1 MAVFRTNILIIFS
14 LLWLTD
20 IAATHALAQDSPP
33 VETSPRDKIEQL
45 LSSRDPRLVAWGAHY
60 ALATKDQ
67 TLVPEM
73 LPLVVEWEVL
83 PAPADDNNA
92 GGGLTSFQV
101 DQRDAVA
108 ATLDTLI
115 QLQAVVSART
125 LSNLAADFPN
135 QVAILLTRLPLE
147 ESQSLDL
154 ELYRS
159 APTNLGE
166 HNLQYIGAALLAQ
179 ASPAGFAA
187 ELLSS
192 IHSRATITITTPTSK
207 AEALYRDGTSGSCF
221 ADDTHKDWPKFG
233 VYELSEDKMEGGFVL
248 IPGPDPIYTLRS
260 ETRHYRGNRCENL
273 TFLVLGPEQRRSLI
287 ARMLA
292 IPQDDIEWEIETK
305 NTIQFKSNEQFY
317 RELQEFIGAE
327 QEKYRDTASA
337 LLAKNLMTASEQ
349 EEALPHID
357 LAFNDERGPDYPPI
371 PAPPSLPAH
380 VTWPDQQ

>member
-1 MAVFRTNILIIFS
+1 MAAFRTNILRIFC
-14 LLWLTD
+14 LLCLTD

-73 LPLVVEWEVL
+73 LSLVVEWEAL
-83 PAPADDNNA
+83 PAPPDDDSAD
-92 GGGLTSFQV
+92 GGLTSFQL

-125 LSNLAADFPN
+125 LQNLARDFPN

-154 ELYRS
+154 EFYRS
-159 APTNLGE
+159 APKNLGE

-179 ASPAGFAA
+179 APPAGFASD
-187 ELLSS
+187 LLSS
-192 IHSRATITITTPTSK
+192 IHSRATITITSPTSK
-207 AEALYRDGTSGSCF
+207 AEALYGGGMSGSCS

-233 VYELSEDKMEGGFVL
+233 VYELSEGKTQSGFIL
-248 IPGPDPIYTLRS
+248 ISGEDPIYSLRS
-260 ETRHYRGNRCENL
+260 ETRHYPGNRCENF

-305 NTIQFKSNEQFY
+305 DTIQFKSNEQFY
-317 RELQEFIGAE
+317 RELQEFISAE

-349 EEALPHID
+349 EESIPHID
-357 LAFNDERGPDYPPI
+357 LAFKDERGPDYSPI
-371 PAPPSLPAH
+371 PPPLSLPAH
-380 VTWPDQQ
+380 VTWPDLQ